1 MRKSIQFIFTLMLVF
16 AWCNIHAQETMNS
29 AGKIPTMRL
38 DRTHTIVN
46 VPDNPASIA
55 YGYAG
60 LAAMTI
66 SMPIPAGTPFTNL
79 AAWTAPNFASSMIKG
94 GNGTYYLTEN
104 GPPAALY
111 TFDTGTG
118 SVTFLMNITGL
129 QGADA
134 PNGIAYNASNGMY
147 YLSAGSLSPVS
158 DNIYSLDIN
167 TGVASLIGGTGTA
180 GLQIDLGI
188 TTAGVCYSYDLVNNN
203 AYTINLTTGAATLIG
218 ALGYDPNYGQGM
230 SIDNETG
237 TVYLSAFNNG
247 TVTGQLRILDTGTGN
262 TTLVTDWG
270 FEQVAPFA
278 LDTQYGAPCPI
289 GAASNP
295 SPANG
300 ATDVAISGVIA
311 TWTNG
316 SGTVD
321 VEVWFGAAGNVT
333 KVYDGTAITQFAL
346 PNLNY
351 GTTYYWYIVCKDAT
365 CGTTGPTWSFMTL
378 ADPNMQIETVNIY
391 PDNVAYWTGTCDAAS
406 KTQNSLCNAIGT
418 EIGWMAFNTSPI
430 VNDPTTTIDEVIF
443 NGYLYANNWP
453 YWSIT
458 PMGTVNPISGTAA
471 DIYNQVANNYAQGT
485 AYSFNQ
491 EAGTMTNGW
500 LQRDL
505 AEGTIYA
512 DLKSALA
519 QGWFA
524 IGVCDWDFSTSYY
537 VEYEGWA
544 ETNVPYLTVTY
555 HYIVPVELTSFT
567 ANANYGE
574 VNLHWITATETN
586 NQGFEVQRSNGGE
599 FEKIA
604 FIEGAGTTTESQIY
618 TYSDKTVEVG
628 TYSYRLKQVD
638 FSGTF
643 EYSDVVEVDV
653 PAPVEFALDQN
664 YPNPFNPSTKIAF
677 RLAVDSKVTL
687 KVFDILGQEVATLL
701 NTNFVAGGHSVTFD
715 ASALNSGV
723 YLYRLESTGVDG
735 SNNIAVKKMI
745 LTK

>member
-1 MRKSIQFIFTLMLVF
+1 
-16 AWCNIHAQETMNS
+16 MN
-29 AGKIPTMRL
+29 L
-38 DRTHTIVN
+38 
-46 VPDNPASIA
+46 PDNPASIA

-60 LAAMTI
+60 ISAMTI

-79 AAWTAPNFASSMIKG
+79 AGWTPPNFASSMIKG